1 MTLTNYFIYGDEP
14 YLIEEK
20 TKEII
25 DALKAQSNDFHV
37 ELLPDETSIQELLL
51 ILNTIPLGFFKRV
64 VLLKNPKFI
73 SEKLSKNEEA
83 LLLEYLGSPNPDTIF
98 IFSLSAVEKVSALIK
113 KIAEK
118 CESFYLTK
126 PSKEGLKAL
135 FLLESKKRGKKI
147 EANAISYLV
156 QKAQILPLFLVI
168 GELEKASLYSDDKSL
183 SKEIIEKVA
192 MPTVNE
198 TIFTLLDGVF
208 ERNLQKAYNAWQDLA
223 FMGEPIIKVIYQL
236 TDGFK
241 RLLLVSGLLE
251 EGKSASE
258 IEKFLNKHPF
268 VIQKSIG
275 QLKMLKPSALAK
287 GLDYLLMQDIHLKST
302 AIRDE
307 KGLMEDILVNL
318 ILKLRE

>member
-1 MTLTNYFIYGDEP
+1 MALTNYFIYGDEP

-20 TKEII
+20 IKEII
-25 DALKAQSNDFHV
+25 DALKAQSDDFYV
-37 ELLPDETSIQELLL
+37 ELLPDEISVQELLL
-51 ILNTIPLGFFKRV
+51 TLNTIPLGFFKRV

-73 SEKLSKNEEA
+73 SEKLAKNEEA
-83 LLLEYLGSPNPDTIF
+83 SLLEYLGAPNLDTIF

-135 FLLESKKRGKKI
+135 FLLEAKKRGKKI

-156 QKAQILPLFLVI
+156 QKAQFLPLFLVI
-168 GELEKASLYSDDKSL
+168 GELEKASLYSNEETL

-192 MPTVNE
+192 IPMVNE

-208 ERNLQKAYNAWQDLA
+208 EKNLQKAYNAWQDLA
-223 FMGEPIIKVIYQL
+223 FMGEPIIKVVYQL

-241 RLLLVSGLLE
+241 RLLLVAGLLE
-251 EGKSASE
+251 EGKSASD

-268 VIQKSIG
+268 VIKKSIG
-275 QLKMLKPSALAK
+275 QLKTLKPSALAE
-287 GLDYLLMQDIHLKST
+287 GIHYLLMKDIHLKSA

-318 ILKLRE
+318 ISKLRE